1 MYIATVLLVGLV
13 IGGLEKLLLS
23 GPTTGSSFETMFL
36 GIAGALLGGFAAR
49 AYGWFQTPLHPA
61 GVVASIGG
69 AMLILFISR
78 LISQPRRAG

>member
-1 MYIATVLLVGLV
+1 MYIAIVVLVGL
-13 IGGLEKLLLS
+13 IMGGLEKLLLS
-23 GPTTGSSFETMFL
+23 GPTTGSGFETVFL

-69 AMLILFISR
+69 AMLILFVSR
-78 LISQPRRAG
+78 LISQPRRTG